1 MKKNILETAFQ
12 LFLKNGF
19 AGVSTNEIIREANV
33 TKGCFYHYFKSKEDL
48 IYDVIVIYLYPYL
61 ESTIKALEEWKTE
74 QKEFDIFKS
83 IHFCYTFMPKLITK
97 TGEIIPFRE
106 IQFLIYEGIKKYV
119 YLAKKSCDCS
129 RQQRFLLKNLLDEGK
144 KQGIISAKIDTD
156 AYATTMMA
164 LKDGMI
170 ALHIL
175 DNSIDTKEKWEST
188 FQEIW
193 KEIKVTSQDEYANR
207 GGYLYAKT
215 MS

>member
-1 MKKNILETAFQ
+1 MKKNILEIAFQ

-61 ESTIKALEEWKTE
+61 ESPVKVLEEKNVKCK
-74 QKEFDIFKS
+74 QLDILQN
-83 IHFCYTFMPKLITK
+83 IHFCYTFMPKLVLETK
-97 TGEIIPFRE
+97 QNISFRE

-119 YLAKKSCDCS
+119 YLAKKSCECS
-129 RQQRFLLKNLLDEGK
+129 RKQRFLLKELLEIGK
-144 KQGIISAKIDTD
+144 KEGIISSKIDTD
-156 AYATTMMA
+156 TYATTMIA

-175 DNSIDTKEKWEST
+175 DSSIDTKEKLEST
-188 FQEIW
+188 FKAIW
-193 KEIKVTSQDEYANR
+193 SEIKAVPQTENNNG
-207 GGYLYAKT
+207 GGYLYAEAVL
-215 MS
+215 